1 MREAEEV
8 FINTQPHISQIV
20 ALLLQHYFINIIKKR
35 KNIDSRGL
43 LELKWL
49 GIALV
54 VSRHA
59 YNLKYQLLF
68 F

>member
-1 MREAEEV
+1 MQYFFACLKMTSRWVREAEEV

-43 LELKWL
+43 LELK
-49 GIALV
+49 
-54 VSRHA
+54 
-59 YNLKYQLLF
+59 
-68 F
+68 